1 MQTSCVSNDRAR
13 LRVGG
18 VHHPWLFQALWIK
31 AVTKRHTILQIRQSK
46 AYVLGHI
53 DQEKLIFWFTSAVD
67 DHNMKP
73 QAWQGERRAV
83 ALPALLPQTIK
94 LPRRAS
100 CYTLAHCMQHQ
111 CVYWIWGP
119 VINKFSIFF
128 PPRCLANIKGGKGWC
143 GISVCLSLLLYE
155 TARLSAPRHRRGAAA
170 QIQFHDYQVST
181 WQVGLWF
188 MRFCRVS
195 PAPG

>member
-1 MQTSCVSNDRAR
+1 MTELDFGW
-13 LRVGG
+13 GG

-143 GISVCLSLLLYE
+143 GISVPE
-155 TARLSAPRHRRGAAA
+155 P
-170 QIQFHDYQVST
+170 ST
-181 WQVGLWF
+181 VWN
-188 MRFCRVS
+188 S
-195 PAPG
+195 PAFSPKTQAGSSRANSISWLPGFYLAGRAVVHAFL